1 MAAAKAGGAPS
12 KEGAKHLGRIV
23 GLVDAFRAQTEKLAS
38 DLDHASASAEK
49 HAKYMRDTIVPAMA
63 RLRDLGD
70 QLEVV
75 IPHELYPL
83 PTYREM
89 LFVK

>member
-1 MAAAKAGGAPS
+1 
-12 KEGAKHLGRIV
+12 
-23 GLVDAFRAQTEKLAS
+23 
-38 DLDHASASAEK
+38 
-49 HAKYMRDTIVPAMA
+49 MRDTIVPGMA
-63 RLRDLGD
+63 TLRDLGD

-75 IPHELYPL
+75 TPHELYPL